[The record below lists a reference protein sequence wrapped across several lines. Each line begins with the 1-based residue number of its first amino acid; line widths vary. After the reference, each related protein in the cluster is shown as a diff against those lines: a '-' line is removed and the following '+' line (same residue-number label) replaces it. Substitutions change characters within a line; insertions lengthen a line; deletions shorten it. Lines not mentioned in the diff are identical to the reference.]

1 MSAFIVNSFQ
11 IPNAFVDEAMGMISP
26 AATVLYL
33 FIVRKTR
40 GWQKQADHISLS
52 QFQKETSIKSRSTV
66 VRALDELI
74 QYGIVIKYDDHPQ
87 AKGNVY
93 SLNDGSFA
101 SPNFGLV
108 QNLDQQEG
116 SPKNGLVQNLDQNQ
130 SKIWTS
136 ASPKFGH
143 TEIQLNTVN
152 TKEEKN
158 DFFEKAEST
167 APVEKPKPKTKKSDS
182 PPKHAKAADVDP
194 KSMVQR
200 ESSTPPD
207 QAVPQMGQI
216 KPKHIEADADA
227 LERLNS
233 AEAYFYK
240 SLRKLCV
247 DITVDAP
254 FIRFVVENK
263 LGLQVCSEITYQV
276 MNCGYIRGQW
286 YPISAFNLK
295 CVAQAGGAA

>member
-11 IPNAFVDEAMGMISP
+11 IPNAFVDEAMSMISP

-74 QYGIVIKYDDHPQ
+74 QYGIVIKYDDHHQ

-101 SPNFGLV
+101 SL
-108 QNLDQQEG
+108 
-116 SPKNGLVQNLDQNQ
+116 KNGLVQNLDQNQ
-130 SKIWTS
+130 SEIWTK
-136 ASPKFGH
+136 ASSNFGL

-152 TKEEKN
+152 TKEEKTG
-158 DFFEKAEST
+158 FSEKAKSVT
-167 APVEKPKPKTKKSDS
+167 PVQEPKLKTKTKKTDAPSNHTKASASDI
-182 PPKHAKAADVDP
+182 DP

-200 ESSTPPD
+200 ESPLLPE
-207 QAVPQMGQI
+207 QALPQMGQI
-216 KPKHIEADADA
+216 KPKYIEADAAA
-227 LERLNS
+227 LERLSS
-233 AEAYFYK
+233 AEVYFYK
-240 SLRKLCV
+240 SLRKLCI
-247 DITVDAP
+247 DLTADDP
-254 FIRFVVENK
+254 FIKFAVDHK
-263 LGLQVCSEITYQV
+263 LGLHVCSEITYQM

-286 YPISAFNLK
+286 YPIHAFQLK
-295 CVAQAGGAA
+295 CIKQAGGVA

>member
-11 IPNAFVDEAMGMISP
+11 IPNAFVDEAMGVISP

-101 SPNFGLV
+101 SPYF
-108 QNLDQQEG
+108 
-116 SPKNGLVQNLDQNQ
+116 GLVQNLDQNQ

-158 DFFEKAEST
+158 DFFEKAESA
-167 APVEKPKPKTKKSDS
+167 APVEKPKAKTKKSDS

-200 ESSTPPD
+200 ESPTPPD

-216 KPKHIEADADA
+216 KPKHIEADTDA

-286 YPISAFNLK
+286 YPINAFNLK
-295 CVAQAGGAA
+295 CVEQAGGAA

>member
-11 IPNAFVDEAMGMISP
+11 VPNAFVDEAMGMISP

-52 QFQKETSIKSRSTV
+52 QFQKETSIKSRTTV

-108 QNLDQQEG
+108 QNMDQQEG
-116 SPKNGLVQNLDQNQ
+116 SPKNGLVQNMDQNQ
-130 SKIWTS
+130 SKIWTD
-136 ASPKFGH
+136 ASPNFGH

-152 TKEEKN
+152 TKEEKT
-158 DFFEKAEST
+158 DFSEKAEST

-182 PPKHAKAADVDP
+182 PPNAKADVVDP

-200 ESSTPPD
+200 ESPTPP
-207 QAVPQMGQI
+207 PQPSLKMGLK
-216 KPKHIEADADA
+216 KPKHPEADEIA
-227 LERLNS
+227 LGQLNS
-233 AEAYFYK
+233 AEVYFYK
-240 SLRKLCV
+240 SLRRQCI
-247 DITVDAP
+247 DITADDP
-254 FIRFVVENK
+254 FIKFVVGNK
-263 LGLQVCSEITYQV
+263 LGLQVCSEISCQV
-276 MNCGYIRGQW
+276 MNLGYIRGQW
-286 YPISAFNLK
+286 YPINAFNLK
-295 CVAQAGGAA
+295 CIGQAGGAA

>member
-1 MSAFIVNSFQ
+1 M
-11 IPNAFVDEAMGMISP
+11 
-26 AATVLYL
+26 
-33 FIVRKTR
+33 
-40 GWQKQADHISLS
+40 
-52 QFQKETSIKSRSTV
+52 
-66 VRALDELI
+66 
-74 QYGIVIKYDDHPQ
+74 
-87 AKGNVY
+87 
-93 SLNDGSFA
+93 
-101 SPNFGLV
+101 
-108 QNLDQQEG
+108 
-116 SPKNGLVQNLDQNQ
+116 
-130 SKIWTS
+130 
-136 ASPKFGH
+136 
-143 TEIQLNTVN
+143 
-152 TKEEKN
+152 
-158 DFFEKAEST
+158 
-167 APVEKPKPKTKKSDS
+167 EKPKPKTKKSDS